1 MPQFSF
7 QKLLASL
14 RDTFGRLGRH
24 RALRIL
30 LWGAVLGYFAFG
42 LLLLVL
48 RYLVLPQIANYRGE
62 IETALAHSL
71 NRPVAIHSVAAG
83 WRGLHPVLALQGF
96 EIRDTAGRPAL
107 GFDQVEAE
115 LAWSSLW
122 HLELQLARLE
132 IEAPRLVLRRDPAGR
147 LFAAGLEITPQQ
159 NSEPSFADWLFKQHR
174 IVIRNASLTWQDE
187 LRGAPPLTL
196 TQLNFQLD
204 NSGSRHRFG
213 LSALPPAQLA
223 TRLDLRGD
231 LQEHERGRNP
241 SRPRLAA
248 WQGELYSEIDGADLA
263 GWRAWLDYPVALPE
277 GNGALRLW
285 LDFARQQITAAT
297 ADVRLASVR
306 LQLRHDLPELNLLR
320 LDGRLRVQRLE
331 GRDGDGFEVETKHLA
346 LATRDGVS
354 LPATDFKLAWRQ
366 TSAGDDPKVVQ
377 SKVDIQASQLD
388 LAALDR
394 LAAYLPLPPEAREQL
409 ARHAPRGYLYD
420 LAAQWSDGGADAAH
434 PQWKVQGRFDNLG
447 FAALGPV
454 AQVSGISGKIDGTD
468 KGGHLALDGK
478 AGAIELPGIFT
489 QPRIEFTALQAGLD
503 WKTANDG
510 LHVNLQKAAFLNQD
524 AHGEASGV
532 WHAAD
537 DGTGPGEIDLSARI
551 TQARGDAVWRYM
563 PHVVGQD
570 THDWLHA
577 SIIKGAASEVT
588 LKLKGDLR
596 QFPFRDG
603 RGGLFEVRGQFHDA
617 TLRYASA
624 WPEITGIDG
633 ELLFSGQR
641 MLITGRKGRIFG
653 VDLRDVKAEIADLEA
668 PEELLTVSGTATGPT
683 ADFLRFI
690 EASPVG
696 ERIDHFTEDMK
707 AAGNGTL
714 ALKLALPL
722 RHLADSKVEGD
733 YRFEGNRLTVDADL
747 PPLADVRG
755 QLHFSADRLEA
766 KGIHATLLA
775 TPLSVNIKTV
785 NGSVQIDAAGEV
797 GIAALRRQ
805 FSHPILDHLSG
816 STTWNGT
823 VRVRKKDADVRITSS
838 LVGISSSLPAPFNKP
853 ASDTLPLSFE
863 RKSMA
868 DEPALP
874 AKSPQ
879 KVGARATA
887 KKPASKPLPPVP
899 RNMLDLRLGRSAH
912 LNLVRRQDTR
922 PAQITQGLLTLGD
935 INPPLPER
943 AVLVAVNL
951 PRLDT
956 DTWRRLLGQ
965 NGSGPV
971 TPSSLPPLPAVRFD
985 LHSPELI
992 LLEKNFH
999 DVQINGE
1006 RASAG
1011 APVRFDLKSRELSG
1025 NFEWQGAGSGK
1036 LLARIDKL
1044 ALPET
1049 TVTPE
1054 TLQAKANEVVDR
1066 LPALDISIGE
1076 LSFRNRTLGSLR
1088 LNAENLEGAWHT
1100 RLALNNDDGALEA
1113 SARWRPKPAP
1123 AETQVD
1129 FKLTAKNIEKM
1140 LLRIGYP
1147 DAIRRGKASLTGN
1160 LAWAGPPFRID
1171 YPTLGGKLKLDA
1183 GGGQFSKLEPGV
1195 GRLLGILSLQSLPRR
1210 ITLDFRDIFSE
1221 GFAFDTISGQFDV
1234 AHGTLKTDE
1243 LKIRGPAAKVLMS
1256 GAVNLGAE
1264 TQNLKVRIQPAL
1276 GESVAVGAMLAN
1288 PAVGAAV
1295 WVAQKILRDPLDQV
1309 FAYEYQITG
1318 GWADPKVEKLGQNP
1332 APAQEPAQ
1340 DKNPG
1345 AEK

>member
-1 MPQFSF
+1 MPRFTLSG
-7 QKLLASL
+7 LSSSL
-14 RDTFGRLGRH
+14 RDLSSRLRLQ
-24 RALRIL
+24 RALRVL

-48 RYLVLPQIANYRGE
+48 RYLVLPQIANYRGD
-62 IETALAHSL
+62 IEAALARSL
-71 NRPVAIHSVAAG
+71 NRPVAIRSVAAG
-83 WRGLHPVLALQGF
+83 WHGLHPALTLQGF
-96 EIRDTAGRPAL
+96 EIRDSVGRPAL

-122 HLELQLARLE
+122 HFELQLARLE
-132 IEAPRLVLRRDPAGR
+132 IDAPRLVLRRDPAGR

-159 NSEPSFADWLFKQHR
+159 TGEPGFADWLFRQHR
-174 IVIRNASLTWQDE
+174 IVIRNAIVTWQDE

-196 TQLNFQLD
+196 TELNFQLD
-204 NSGSRHRFG
+204 NSGRRHRFG

-231 LQEHERGRNP
+231 LKHRESSRGNP
-241 SRPRLAA
+241 WQDA
-248 WQGELYSEIDGADLA
+248 WQGGLYTEIDGADLS
-263 GWRAWLDYPVALPE
+263 GWQAWLDYPVALPE

-285 LDFARQQITAAT
+285 LDFSRQRITAAT

-306 LQLRHDLPELNLLR
+306 LQLRPDLPELDLLH
-320 LDGRLRVQRLE
+320 LEGRIRAQRLE
-331 GRDGDGFEVETKHLA
+331 GRDGEGFEVETRHLS
-346 LATRDGVS
+346 LATRDGLS
-354 LPATDFKLAWRQ
+354 LPATDFKLAWR
-366 TSAGDDPKVVQ
+366 TLGADAGGDSKVVQ
-377 SKVDIQASQLD
+377 NKADISASQLD
-388 LAALDR
+388 LAALGR
-394 LAAYLPLPPEAREQL
+394 LAAYLPLPPAAREQL
-409 ARHAPRGYLYD
+409 ARHAPRGQLSS
-420 LAAQWSDGGADAAH
+420 LAAHWSDGGAP
-434 PQWKVQGRFDNLG
+434 PQWKIQGRFDNLG

-454 AQVSGISGKIDGTD
+454 ADVSGISGTIDGTD

-489 QPRIEFTALQAGLD
+489 QPGIGFTALQAELD
-503 WKTANDG
+503 WKAASDG
-510 LHVNLQKAAFLNQD
+510 LHVNLQKATFQNQD
-524 AHGEASGV
+524 AHGEVSGV
-532 WHAAD
+532 WHETGG
-537 DGTGPGEIDLSARI
+537 GTGPGEIDLSARL

-563 PHVVGQD
+563 PNVVGKD

-577 SIIKGAASEVT
+577 GIINGTASEVT

-603 RGGLFEVRGQFHDA
+603 RGGMFEIRGQFHNA

-653 VDLRDVKAEIADLEA
+653 VDLHDVKAEIADLEA
-668 PEELLTVSGTATGPT
+668 PEELLTVSGTANGPT
-683 ADFLRFI
+683 TDFLRFI

-733 YRFEGNRLTVDADL
+733 YRFDGNRLTVDADL

-755 QLHFSADRLEA
+755 QLRFSADHLEA
-766 KGIHATLLA
+766 KGIRATLLT

-785 NGSVQIDAAGEV
+785 DGSVQVDAAGEI
-797 GIAALRRQ
+797 GITALRRQ

-816 STTWNGT
+816 STAWNGT

-838 LVGISSSLPAPFNKP
+838 LVGLSSSLPAPFNKSVTE
-853 ASDTLPLSFE
+853 ALPLSFE
-863 RKSMA
+863 RKPVA
-868 DEPALP
+868 AEPASL
-874 AKSPQ
+874 AKPPQ

-887 KKPASKPLPPVP
+887 KKPASKPLPPVL
-899 RNMLDLRLGRSAH
+899 RDLLELRLGRSVH
-912 LNLVRRQDTR
+912 LNLVRRRDVR
-922 PAQITQGLLTLGD
+922 PALITQGLLTLGD

-951 PRLDT
+951 PRLDA
-956 DTWRRLLGQ
+956 DAWRRLLNQ
-965 NGSGPV
+965 GS
-971 TPSSLPPLPAVRFD
+971 SSPASASALPPLPAVRFD
-985 LHSPELI
+985 LRSPDLI
-992 LLEKNFH
+992 LFEKSFH
-999 DVQINGE
+999 DVQIGGE
-1006 RASAG
+1006 RASAS
-1011 APVRFDLKSRELSG
+1011 APARFELKSRELSG

-1036 LLARIDKL
+1036 LLARIEKL
-1044 ALPET
+1044 SLPET
-1049 TVTPE
+1049 AVTPE

-1076 LSFRNRTLGSLR
+1076 FSFRNRTLGSLH
-1088 LNAENLEGAWHT
+1088 LNAENLEGTWRTH
-1100 RLALNNDDGALEA
+1100 LAISNDDGTLEA
-1113 SARWRPKPAP
+1113 SGRWRPKPAP
-1123 AETQVD
+1123 ADTQVD

-1140 LLRIGYP
+1140 LVRIGYP
-1147 DAIRRGKASLTGN
+1147 DAIRRGNASLSGN

-1171 YPTLGGKLKLDA
+1171 YPTLAGKLKLDA
-1183 GGGQFSKLEPGV
+1183 ANGQFSKLEPGV

-1221 GFAFDTISGQFDV
+1221 GFAFDGINGQFAVNRGVLETGD
-1234 AHGTLKTDE
+1234 

-1256 GAVNLGAE
+1256 GTVNLGAE
-1264 TQNLKVRIQPAL
+1264 TQHLKVRIQPAL

-1318 GWADPKVEKLGQNP
+1318 SWADPKVEKLGQKP
-1332 APAQEPAQ
+1332 APASGIGQEPA
-1340 DKNPG
+1340 PLG
-1345 AEK
+1345 STGE